1 MVVVSKKL
9 SIIVFLE
16 WQFRLISVSGF
27 LNPHSDPYSRS
38 ISNHGLMDQIAGKH
52 HDFPCSFQQR
62 MYMLSIVQMWQNA
75 IASFCKFCFWHICAL
90 RFYSRR
96 LKKSHFSSTFFV
108 CCVFQ
113 SGPSFNTMSYYS
125 ASLAPRECTGI
136 WWGPNE
142 RDADGTRN
150 GSCLC
155 HFPDDIAR
163 CTGR

>member
-1 MVVVSKKL
+1 
-9 SIIVFLE
+9 
-16 WQFRLISVSGF
+16 
-27 LNPHSDPYSRS
+27 
-38 ISNHGLMDQIAGKH
+38 LMDQIAGKH